1 MEKEK
6 EVLVSS
12 VTLCDRYIWKAVQD
26 FRSRLLVAHGRT
38 DLIDR

>member
-6 EVLVSS
+6 EVLVS